1 MRNRKRKREEEPAS
15 ARARGPASW
24 PSRPPTPARPSAP
37 PAVAA
42 TWPRASAAR
51 RSPTRPSSLRPQPLP
66 MDPTR
71 QPFSLF
77 IFSTPTLILPSDRTP
92 TAMAGRARGSRP
104 GHGLAP
110 PLAPCPRNH
119 ARPSDGMHASDP
131 PQSLAAECQAP
142 WPSLAIKALAL
153 GP

>member
-51 RSPTRPSSLRPQPLP
+51 PSSLRPQPLP
-66 MDPTR
+66 TDPTR

-77 IFSTPTLILPSDRTP
+77 IFSTPTPILPSDRTP
-92 TAMAGRARGSRP
+92 TAVAGAGQGSCP
-104 GHGLAP
+104 GHGP
-110 PLAPCPRNH
+110 VSPLAHRPRDLRANH
-119 ARPSDGMHASDP
+119 PTPQCRSMPTVHHQPSARLPKME
-131 PQSLAAECQAP
+131 LRAP
-142 WPSLAIKALAL
+142 AIKALA
-153 GP
+153 PEP